1 MEDAASIQ
9 HLFCQGRSRLQIQ
22 TIVSMTFVATTE
34 HEQNKA
40 EDPEVEVD
48 FESSLPKAHGRFWYF
63 FTHNSHNLVVHV
75 SVHYHGPDKQ
85 NMPDTVY
92 ERP

>member
-9 HLFCQGRSRLQIQ
+9 DLFCQLRSRLQP
-22 TIVSMTFVATTE
+22 IVSMFFGATTE
-34 HEQNKA
+34 HEEHKA

-63 FTHNSHNLVVHV
+63 FTHNSHNLVV
-75 SVHYHGPDKQ
+75 
-85 NMPDTVY
+85 
-92 ERP
+92 